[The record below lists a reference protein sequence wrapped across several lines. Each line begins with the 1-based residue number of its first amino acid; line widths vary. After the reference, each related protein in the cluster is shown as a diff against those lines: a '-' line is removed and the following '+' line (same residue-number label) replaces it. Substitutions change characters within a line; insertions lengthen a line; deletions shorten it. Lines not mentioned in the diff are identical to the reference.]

1 MSTAPL
7 RAAMVP
13 VTRQM
18 RAYFA
23 PVNRTS
29 ETPTIFD
36 PGLSG
41 LFPLN
46 APPAPW
52 VDLGWIENFMRW
64 YDTPT
69 DAVRSG
75 VKSLPTTQ
83 FRGALEAKVE
93 FDFLQWGKLQM
104 ALAGGSES
112 MNVLAPL
119 SPSNTPAPSGGVPAP
134 GAAVLTGSTAST
146 LVFGTGV
153 ASAFAAGSL
162 LAVDVDYAEQTGYVG
177 SGIAAAYVTS
187 AAAVNNDPNYV
198 RRVTFNVGRVAEV
211 TAASVVLAQPL
222 LGGVPTAG
230 ASAQVVVAFVDRE
243 GGSFFQE
250 WSALF
255 VAEEESGGRVCFY
268 YPRLSPNPGA
278 GSSGVRWDSAPVG
291 KAQGPGTSRSSSTQ
305 ASGTLAGLSA
315 GAKSEASL
323 TGKFLREEFAGIARP
338 MSAVSLRASFLA
350 LPFTDTNDGQ
360 TVLCY
365 RSFFPAGMAAV
376 Y

>member
-1 MSTAPL
+1 MSTTPL

-13 VTRQM
+13 MTRQM

-23 PVNRTS
+23 PVNRAT

-36 PGLSG
+36 PGLCG
-41 LFPLN
+41 VFPLS
-46 APPAPW
+46 APPSPW
-52 VDLGWIENFMRW
+52 VDLGWIENFTRW

-75 VKSLPTTQ
+75 VQSLPTAQ

-93 FDFLQWGKLQM
+93 FDFVQWGKLQM
-104 ALAGGSES
+104 ALACGSES

-119 SPSNTPAPSGGVPAP
+119 SASNTPAPSGGAPAP
-134 GAAVLTGSTAST
+134 AAAVLAGSTANT
-146 LVFGTGV
+146 LVFGSGV
-153 ASAFAAGSL
+153 ASAFAAGSV
-162 LAVDVDYAEQTGYVG
+162 LAVDVDYAEQIGYVG

-211 TAASVVLAQPL
+211 TATTVVLTQPL
-222 LGGVPTAG
+222 LGGVPAEG
-230 ASAQVVVAFVDRE
+230 ASAQVVIAFVDRE

-268 YPRLSPNPGA
+268 YPRLSPNPGT
-278 GSSGVRWDSAPVG
+278 GSNGVRWDSAPSA
-291 KAQGPGTSRSSSTQ
+291 KAQGPGTSSRTSSTQ
-305 ASGTLAGLSA
+305 TGGLS
-315 GAKSEASL
+315 GVAKSEAS
-323 TGKFLREEFAGIARP
+323 TGKFLREEFAGMARP
-338 MSAVSLRASFLA
+338 VSAVTLRASFLA
-350 LPFTDTNDGQ
+350 LPFVDTNDGQ

-365 RSFFPAGMAAV
+365 RSYFPAGMAAV

>member
-1 MSTAPL
+1 MSTFPL

-23 PVNRTS
+23 PVNRAT

-36 PGLSG
+36 PGLCG
-41 LFPLN
+41 LFPLSS
-46 APPAPW
+46 PPSPW
-52 VDLGWIENFMRW
+52 IDLGWIENFSRW

-75 VKSLPTTQ
+75 VKSLPTAQ
-83 FRGALEAKVE
+83 FRAALEARVE
-93 FDFLQWGKLQM
+93 FDFLQWGKLQL

-119 SPSNTPAPSGGVPAP
+119 AGSATAAPSGGTPAP
-134 GAAVLTGSTAST
+134 AAAVLAGSTANT
-146 LVFGTGV
+146 LVFGTGI
-153 ASAFAAGSL
+153 ASTFAVGSL
-162 LAVDVDYAEQTGYVG
+162 LAVDVDYQQQTGYVG

-187 AAAVNNDPNYV
+187 PAAVNNDPNYV

-211 TAASVVLAQPL
+211 TATSVVLAQPL
-222 LGGVPTAG
+222 LGGAPGAG

-278 GSSGVRWDSAPVG
+278 AGKIANPRAPSAHSVRKSSLG
-291 KAQGPGTSRSSSTQ
+291 QSTG
-305 ASGTLAGLSA
+305 AAIGAGNQP
-315 GAKSEASL
+315 EA
-323 TGKFLREEFAGIARP
+323 TGKFLREEFAAIAPP

-360 TVLCY
+360 TVVCY
-365 RSFFPAGMAAV
+365 RSYFPAGMAAV